1 VSRRRPWRA
10 TARILDPSSPTGY
23 RQVGQVAA
31 CTRAGLDA
39 WERER
44 RALGQSVQVWQ
55 VLALVEVAP
64 VTSQPDAQP
73 APVASG
79 S

>member
-10 TARILDPSSPTGY
+10 TARVLDPTTRTGY
-23 RQVGQVAA
+23 RQTGRVAA

-39 WERER
+39 WVREH
-44 RALGQSVQVWQ
+44 RALGEQVHTWQ
-55 VLALVEVAP
+55 VLALVEVVP
-64 VTSQPDAQP
+64 VTSQPNTQE

-79 S
+79 P